1 VRVAIAPECLYIA
14 RMHPDAQ
21 ALLLST
27 GTLPAGLLL
36 RPRGA

>member
-1 VRVAIAPECLYIA
+1 MYSV
-14 RMHPDAQ
+14 AQ

-27 GTLPAGLLL
+27 GNLPAGLLL

>member
-1 VRVAIAPECLYIA
+1 MFRY
-14 RMHPDAQ
+14 AQ

-27 GTLPAGLLL
+27 GILPAGLLL